1 MRDLL
6 AKEFRLSAHVL
17 TYVFIAFGAMTMI
30 PGYPILVGAFF
41 VCLGV
46 FYSFQ
51 LGRENNDI
59 LFTVL
64 LPIRKTDAVRAKYA
78 FTVII
83 ELAAFAVM
91 AALTIIRMTL
101 LADAPVYTA
110 NAMMNANQV
119 FLAWALVV
127 FALFNAIFL
136 GGFFK
141 TAYKYGKPFL
151 LFSIVSMVVILLAE
165 ALHFFPGMGWL
176 NATATRGNG
185 LMWGILAVAA
195 AVFAVVTWLSMRAS
209 CRRFQEIDL

>member
-6 AKEFRLSAHVL
+6 TKEFRLSAHAL
-17 TYVFIAFGAMTMI
+17 TYVFIAFGAMAMI

-41 VCLGV
+41 VCLGI

-51 LGRENNDI
+51 MGRENNDI

-83 ELAAFAVM
+83 ELAAFVLMAV
-91 AALTIIRMTL
+91 LTIIRMAWM
-101 LADAPVYTA
+101 ADAPVYTA

-119 FLAWALVV
+119 FLAWTLVV
-127 FALFNAIFL
+127 FALFNAVFL

-151 LFSIVSMVVILLAE
+151 VFCIVSMVVIFFAE
-165 ALHFFPGMGWL
+165 ALHFLPGMGWL

-185 LMWGILAVAA
+185 LMWSILAVAA
-195 AVFAVVTWLSMRAS
+195 TLFALVTGISLRRS